1 VGVLPDGSKV
11 TSGAVLSEEGI
22 WPLCASVHA
31 GKGVLLGWLYCTNS
45 AGSEIT
51 GQLLWMRLSQ
61 PRARLYPEG
70 FTNQTSI
77 LASRYVRPIAPDPV
91 LALTNAVLVLHG
103 GDLTSGV
110 TNSLSFRTP
119 TELTGSPASRLTVKF
134 SPSTGLFVGRTEVP
148 GLVGDLG
155 FAGAVLQNQGAAFG
169 YFLGTLRS
177 GEVIIEQP
185 RP

>member
-1 VGVLPDGSKV
+1 
-11 TSGAVLSEEGI
+11 
-22 WPLCASVHA
+22 
-31 GKGVLLGWLYCTNS
+31 
-45 AGSEIT
+45 
-51 GQLLWMRLSQ
+51 MRLTQ
-61 PRARLYPEG
+61 PRARLYPQG

-77 LASRYVRPIAPDPV
+77 LASRYVRPIPPDPV